1 MADKCLNLF
10 DEWAAQYVHL
20 CIQEEECISS
30 SWGGRKM
37 YTPGKRTNSQTA
49 PAKIN
54 EIGAI
59 VKVKIL
65 AEKVILWG
73 I

>member
-1 MADKCLNLF
+1 
-10 DEWAAQYVHL
+10 
-20 CIQEEECISS
+20 
-30 SWGGRKM
+30 M

-59 VKVKIL
+59 VKVRIL
-65 AEKVILWG
+65 AEKVIL
-73 I
+73 